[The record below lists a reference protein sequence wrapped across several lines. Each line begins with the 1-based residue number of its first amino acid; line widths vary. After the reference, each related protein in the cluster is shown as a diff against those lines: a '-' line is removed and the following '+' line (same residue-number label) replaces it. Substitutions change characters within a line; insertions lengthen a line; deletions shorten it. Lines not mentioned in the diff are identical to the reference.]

1 MIKIIMDSGKEYTVE
16 IEYTEFL
23 PNLFNEIKGPNGT
36 VRTLKNDF
44 YFLEDQS
51 ISNILINPSHISS
64 IEIIE
69 R

>member
-16 IEYTEFL
+16 VDYIEYL
-23 PNLFNEIKGPNGT
+23 SGLFNEIKRPEGT
-36 VRTLKNDF
+36 VRVLKNDF
-44 YFLEDQS
+44 YFLEDPSQS
-51 ISNILINPSHISS
+51 NVLINPTHISS